1 MDIEWIEGVSRG
13 DAFEKI
19 FISFLAFSI
28 SFDHVF
34 EHWEVSSNLDG
45 NVAPILYI
53 WPDVFTK
60 YTLANAY

>member
-1 MDIEWIEGVSRG
+1 MDIEWIEGVGRG

-19 FISFLAFSI
+19 LVSFLAFYV

-53 WPDVFTK
+53 CPDVFTK